1 MIITIQDLQ
10 TLATKYEIAI
20 VLVHHLKKLKATDV
34 FDEITGSAGIQSNM
48 DSMIVI
54 SSDRKKTKNPV
65 LKCIPKDAEEQEF
78 EISLNQKCIW
88 ENLGKP
94 GLAALTNI
102 QKAITLTMNDDKER
116 TPMQI
121 IIHIQEHYSDED
133 WGDEHIRKEITR
145 LVEKSCLMKTK
156 RGHYK
161 QLPF

>member
-1 MIITIQDLQ
+1 
-10 TLATKYEIAI
+10 
-20 VLVHHLKKLKATDV
+20 
-34 FDEITGSAGIQSNM
+34 
-48 DSMIVI
+48 MIVI
-54 SSDRKKTKNPV
+54 SSDRTKGKNPI
-65 LKCIPKDAEEQEF
+65 LSCLPKDAEQQEF
-78 EISLNQKCIW
+78 EIALNPKCIW

-94 GLAALTNI
+94 GMAALTNI

-161 QLPF
+161 QSPF